1 MVKLTEG
8 LQKCGNYYEGIV
20 DEAKI
25 DEVLEVYRR
34 DTVSTFG
41 TRSSY
46 RVART
51 KGGFFKTEVT
61 NNDSCL
67 KQV

>member
-1 MVKLTEG
+1 MAKWTEG

-20 DEAKI
+20 DKAKI
-25 DEVLEVYRR
+25 YEVLEVHRR

-41 TRSSY
+41 TRSSC

-51 KGGFFKTEVT
+51 KGGAFKTEVT

>member
-25 DEVLEVYRR
+25 DEVLEVYRK

-41 TRSSY
+41 TRSSC
-46 RVART
+46 RVAR
-51 KGGFFKTEVT
+51 GLFKTEVT